1 MVVKCMLLSTMSP
14 RPPSA
19 PPPAVELAQL
29 DVGYLAMFVG
39 QAFADAVLQAL
50 AAAGHPELRFSH
62 GFVIQH
68 VIDADRTIGELAERM
83 RVTQQ
88 GASKAVAEL
97 ETLGYLER
105 VPDVSDARIRRVR
118 LSALGRE
125 AVQVTRQA
133 REKVARKLSS
143 QIGEPALA
151 GCRQTLARMLEALGG
166 AEAVRA
172 RKVLPPR

>member
-1 MVVKCMLLSTMSP
+1 MLPSTMSP
-14 RPPSA
+14 RPPRA
-19 PPPAVELAQL
+19 PSGTVDPAQL

-39 QAFADAVLQAL
+39 QAFADAVLAAL

-68 VIDADRTIGELAERM
+68 LIDADRTIGELAERM

-97 ETLGYLER
+97 EALGYFER
-105 VPDVSDARIRRVR
+105 VSDVSDARVRRVR
-118 LSALGRE
+118 LSRRGRE

-133 REKVARKLSS
+133 RQKVARRLSS
-143 QIGEPALA
+143 QIGEPALTS
-151 GCRQTLARMLEALGG
+151 CRQTLARMLEALGG
-166 AEAVRA
+166 TRAVRR